1 MKKINVGLIGFGL
14 AGRVFHEPL
23 ISSIEG
29 MIITKVLSS
38 RKEELLSILPDAEIV
53 DHIDHI
59 LDDPAIDLVIN
70 CGPNTVH
77 YSYTK
82 KALEAKKNIIVEKPF
97 VISISEG
104 RELIELAKKNNVIL
118 SVFQNRRFDSDFLT
132 IKKLFEANKFG
143 QIKEFESHFDRYQP
157 LVRENKWREKKGL
170 GNGILFDLGSH
181 LIDQMLCLFGEPVSL
196 IADVC
201 AQKDEGEVTDYFH
214 LIFKYSNGLRVI
226 LHSSSFGDTSP
237 RFRVVGERGSYIK
250 YGMDPQEG
258 QSREGIRPNYESFGV
273 ENKSHSGIF
282 YTWRDEQR
290 LEEVIVSE
298 RGCYRDY
305 YQNISNIIKGE
316 TQEYSVRAN
325 EALRVVELIEAAYTS
340 SREAREII
348 FLKEN

>member
-29 MIITKVLSS
+29 MSITKVLSS
-38 RKEELLSILPDAEIV
+38 RKEDVQSILPHAEIV
-53 DHIDHI
+53 DSIEHI
-59 LDDPAIDLVIN
+59 LEDPTIELVIN

-82 KALEAKKNIIVEKPF
+82 KSLQAKKNVVVEKPF
-97 VISISEG
+97 VISIVEG
-104 RELIELAKKNNVIL
+104 RELIELAKKNNLIL

-132 IKKLFEANKFG
+132 IKKLFDANKFG
-143 QIKEFESHFDRYQP
+143 QIKEFESHFDRYLP

-237 RFRVVGERGSYIK
+237 RFRVVGEKGSYIK
-250 YGMDPQEG
+250 YGMDPQEE
-258 QSREGIRPNYESFGV
+258 QSKENIRPTHESFGI
-273 ENKSHSGIF
+273 ESQSQSGIF
-282 YTWRDEQR
+282 YTWEQSVR
-290 LEEVIVSE
+290 SEEIIYSE
-298 RGCYRDY
+298 KGSYIHF
-305 YQNISNIIKGE
+305 YQNIYNQLVGLDNSLIVTAEEG
-316 TQEYSVRAN
+316 
-325 EALRVVELIEAAYTS
+325 LRVIELIEAAYTS
-340 SREAREII
+340 SRERSEII
-348 FLKEN
+348 F